1 MSSGV
6 EVAGDVQPAP
16 ARGDDEPATSERV
29 SEGSERH
36 HSEGDEWE
44 WNNHSQGGSWWDSGT
59 QWGSW
64 SWTRPWHGSGQER
77 RASWATSRDD
87 YSTEASTRQGDPWS
101 RVDDGY
107 RYGGD
112 RSAHGRDLRPDRA
125 DLEGVWHDPWADGR
139 DRGLGHRDSP
149 GADRSW
155 EGSNAGAANP
165 VWSGWRHFAPANNG
179 LHNDAYE
186 GASQKGTNPRPSE
199 KLSVPVFNG
208 GDEEDV
214 GTSARS
220 YLRQVE
226 AWRRLTYLPPNQQGL
241 VLYRHLAGK
250 AWVAAEEL
258 NVDAL
263 SRDDGV
269 HYLMSWLRNRYL
281 DLEVTRIGKALSEMF
296 RRLRRKPG
304 QSIRD
309 YNAEYD
315 RLHARLKEVGCMLPE
330 ECAAW
335 LYVDRLQLEEGAE
348 LNLLASVGNTYSLGK
363 LQKAAIIQD
372 RGLRKPW
379 ESGSGKGGRRPYT
392 AHVTDSGDHDDEGDL
407 CEEPCE
413 DDEAIPEEVAVAYMT
428 YQSAKNKYKEFA
440 KTRGYKGDS
449 KGQDASGGAPRGSE
463 TGPSGAK
470 IRDEKLKQIKARSF
484 CSGCGRRGHWHKD
497 DECPNN
503 AGHRDGGA
511 GKAANAPKEI
521 CVTMPAEVMTM
532 KHIAGN
538 LLGIT
543 DTACARTVAGTQW
556 LQDYMDRIGDN
567 GAQPE
572 LSKECEAYKFGTGR
586 IHYSSFSVVLSFSL
600 GDKVVQLRASI
611 IPGDI
616 PLLLSKTVLGKLGM
630 IYDVSDGCADF
641 TQVGLKGYKLL
652 STASGHPA
660 IPIVPAKPAGGVR
673 SVLSIEDLSLEP
685 RAQYMVHAVAF
696 AGHSSQ
702 PLYNL
707 YYEKKLPPEVKVM
720 LSQTQLCRESFISW
734 WNQCEVG
741 GDFWVETENSW
752 IRVHVTPRRSLFSP
766 ALWNTTS
773 LVLKGMLMS
782 TIGDLRC
789 TEAVCCSSERWLET
803 VVDAWR
809 RDTSCPSSMPLLWVG
824 RTVLSKK
831 THPPKLSSHA
841 PDGQLVMHHRPP
853 HQPDDETA
861 VVAGVCS
868 PGTDGAPDL
877 VARGD
882 QVRHHGAPGGSQGLR
897 RHGEDEK
904 DLAAHPRGAEGEGE
918 GAQRRVPGPDH
929 ERESTSSR
937 EGFAEHP
944 GQRAD
949 EDRKTPWA
957 GVQRDTVA
965 VWPVGKQRGEGLQ
978 ERGPGVG
985 AIREVVG
992 PERGEQEESRLHEG
1006 RLRRDEQAPNAAG
1019 KRTGNFDLV
1028 GDSVPCLGDE
1038 LANAS
1043 TLGGFQDDPPRSCA
1057 AALHSGDREGHQYEA
1072 EDTRCQIGGDGRRG
1086 GRGDCGGDQE
1096 VGAPTGAPEG
1106 QGEGP
1111 RAGLVSE
1118 PCGRRKAGNGC
1129 CDGNYDVDL
1138 VIVDEDLERALR
1150 DQHVVL
1156 SVNPE
1161 LTVGDR
1167 RDLPPGERLAKA
1179 AYDRAD
1185 YTYATLKEI
1194 LEAADLKP
1202 RRNDRGEAFGSN
1214 EDHKKHSYFTFGLF
1228 THGGVQGITKLTVDR
1243 PHLCRY
1249 LNSFGCAK
1257 IDSGQTWS
1265 SISIG
1270 KDVETGV
1277 HRDYNNLKGTAN
1289 HTCSFGQEAGGQV
1302 WLEDKQVNEEDA
1314 KLTDLVWKRGAGGAW
1329 LPGRLKNT
1337 FETVLTFDPHYN
1349 HATCP
1354 WQGERWSMTFHT
1366 TRGIL
1371 KAKKECCNVLK
1382 RVGFPL
1388 PNLRG
1393 VQATPTTRRPRKST
1407 RNAIANVAGRLSI
1420 MMTTLL
1426 VAAGN
1431 YMNDYLPVVQQ
1442 DPVVMF
1448 EIGDIE
1454 ATYEAACLNKAVIE
1468 PMSWDDYDDPER
1480 RKDAYH
1486 FVYGI
1491 APKELRVNLEGM
1503 PTNARDPIAEL
1514 IKTQVDGGGVAVLKG
1529 GDPSYFIEE
1538 LHGILARSKV
1548 DHDGKKLVC
1557 FNRRKKNHRELGEES
1572 KPHQVYVLEE
1582 NVGDESGGQDLKYD
1596 GSAITFEDGVPG
1608 IVRSSLRRLHQNL
1621 GHPRKEDLV
1630 RHLRLA
1636 GCEDAIVKA
1645 AKGMRC
1651 EICAATSGP
1660 RISRPSAVPR
1670 MYDFNDCV
1678 GADLLHHHDVDD
1690 KRHTFLSL
1698 VDWGTSYHIVV
1709 PLSGFDNEDIEK
1721 AFNDHW
1727 IVPFGPPKTVSLDLD
1742 GAVQKGICR
1751 LCDWHNVG
1759 VKNVAAQAH
1768 WQAGITERQ
1777 GAWWKNIWDRVRHE
1791 LSITEDEVHLAAS
1804 LVSSAKN
1811 ELRRRSGHS
1820 PTEWVFGRHPRLP
1833 EGLVDPDGGERVTWD
1848 VSPESH
1854 YQRAVA
1860 IRTAAR
1866 IAFHHSQGD
1875 SRLRKA
1881 LLQRARTTA
1890 RPLEVGETV
1899 HFWDQ
1904 PKNRRRGRWCGPAV
1918 VVGREGENY
1927 WISRNGRCRLTA
1939 SEHLR
1944 PSGPEEVGEYL
1955 RIKGAQAEVEKL
1967 LEVDLD
1973 AEDTYDGELY
1983 AEDEE
1988 MPFAVDEQA
1997 DDYENMSE
2005 YVPSEPGD
2013 DLVPDTPPLPPPHRR
2028 LKRKTRP
2035 PDFADGDKDVNEAL
2049 FTKKELTRRGVEKRQ
2064 EKELRWNEIPA
2075 EARSQFKAAEE
2086 TQWKEHL
2093 SFDALEPL
2101 SISDSNMIRQTVD
2114 PGRILRSRWAYKDK
2128 NWSRRR
2134 ADGQTP
2140 WKCKA
2145 RLVIAG
2151 HTDPDLVNGLSTD
2164 APTLSR
2170 PALMSLLQRLANGLG
2185 ESDPWKASAGDIRC
2199 AFLTGGYLK
2208 RDEELY
2214 LHQPSTGFAGLHPDQ
2229 LVRVKKNIFG
2239 LATSPHEWWLDL
2251 QRGIKTIVV
2260 ILDGVEHGFDQ
2271 CALDPC
2277 VFLLRR
2283 REGERMVGQ
2292 PRAYV
2297 GSHVDDLLVIAPT
2310 SIGDIV
2316 KKQLS
2321 NTFPVDTW
2329 EDDNFAYLGSEIV
2342 CEKETVLF
2350 RQKPYI
2356 ENRLFTVDMPKNV
2369 NDEDLAGPEQ
2379 IADNRSLVGAL
2390 SWVSAQSRPDLTCSV
2405 SMAQQLQKS
2414 PTYGDVKFTNGVSLK
2429 ATEYKE
2435 NGLTFHK
2442 VDDKDAVILVY
2453 HDAAWANAYE
2463 AEFDEEG
2470 FELYEEDKANGLQ
2483 HHGPPS
2489 HREGRKAKRGN
2500 SRVASQLG
2508 ELIVLTEKAAIA
2520 GGSSRAS
2527 ILDWKSRA
2535 GQRVCRSTFSAETQA
2550 CVEGLEGG
2558 QYVRAIYEAITHGE
2572 LRQVERATL
2581 PIVCLSDCRSLY
2593 DHLHREG
2600 VPRTPT
2606 DRRLAVDLAALR
2618 QSLRQEK
2625 WTEQLPLAWIPS
2637 EVQLGDIL
2645 TKPQDPKG
2653 WWSMIAQKL
2662 TIPISIIEKGSLGS
2676 KIFREQEKTSVK
2688 PCGNV
2693 RMQSP
2698 YLHCSLSYNE

>member
-6 EVAGDVQPAP
+6 DGAGDVQPAP

-29 SEGSERH
+29 SDGSERH
-36 HSEGDEWE
+36 LSEGDDWE
-44 WNNHSQGGSWWDSGT
+44 WGGHSHGTSWWDSGN

-64 SWTRPWHGSGQER
+64 SWNRPWHGGGQER

-87 YSTEASTRQGDPWS
+87 YSTEASMRYGDSWNHS
-101 RVDDGY
+101 DDGH
-107 RYGGD
+107 RHGGD
-112 RSAHGRDLRPDRA
+112 RGAHGRDLRPDRA
-125 DLEGVWHDPWADGR
+125 DLEGVWQDPWADGR
-139 DRGLGHRDSP
+139 ERGLGLRDSP
-149 GADRSW
+149 GADRPW
-155 EGSNAGAANP
+155 EATATGSANP
-165 VWSGWRHFAPANNG
+165 VWSGWRHFAPTGSNYYG
-179 LHNDAYE
+179 DVSE
-186 GASQKGTNPRPSE
+186 GTSQKNANPRPSE

-296 RRLRRKPG
+296 RRLRRKHG

-348 LNLLASVGNTYSLGK
+348 LNLLASVGNVYSLNK

-379 ESGSGKGGRRPYT
+379 ESGNGKGGRKPFT
-392 AHVTDSGDHDDEGDL
+392 AHVTDSGDHDEDADFA
-407 CEEPCE
+407 EEPY
-413 DDEAIPEEVAVAYMT
+413 DGDEAMPEEVAVAYMT
-428 YQSAKNKYKEFA
+428 YQSAKNKYKEYA
-440 KTRGYKGDS
+440 KARGYKGENHD
-449 KGQDASGGAPRGSE
+449 SGGSGQKGNDAAPSA
-463 TGPSGAK
+463 AK
-470 IRDEKLKQIKARSF
+470 TRDEKLRQIKARSF
-484 CSGCGRRGHWHKD
+484 CSGCGRKGHWHKD
-497 DECPNN
+497 EECPNN
-503 AGHRDGGA
+503 AGNRDNTVGKGG
-511 GKAANAPKEI
+511 NVPKEV
-521 CVTMPAEVMTM
+521 CFTMPAEVMTM

-556 LQDYMDRIGDN
+556 LQDYMDRIGDD

-600 GDKVVQLRASI
+600 GNKVVQLRASI

-616 PLLLSKTVLGKLGM
+616 PLLLSKTVLGKMGM
-630 IYDVSDGCADF
+630 IYDVSLGCADF
-641 TQVGLKGYKLL
+641 TQVGLKGYKLM

-660 IPIVPAKPAGGVR
+660 IPIVPAKPAGGVK

-685 RAQYMVHAVAF
+685 REQYTVHAVAYT
-696 AGHSSQ
+696 GPSTQS
-702 PLYNL
+702 LYNL

-720 LSQTQLCRESFISW
+720 LSQTQLCRESFFAW
-734 WNQCEVG
+734 WGQCEVG
-741 GDFWVETENSW
+741 GAQKRFAAVLN
-752 IRVHVTPRRSLFSP
+752 VGLKQLLMHGGP
-766 ALWNTTS
+766 A
-773 LVLKGMLMS
+773 
-782 TIGDLRC
+782 
-789 TEAVCCSSERWLET
+789 
-803 VVDAWR
+803 
-809 RDTSCPSSMPLLWVG
+809 
-824 RTVLSKK
+824 
-831 THPPKLSSHA
+831 SHA
-841 PDGQLVMHHRPP
+841 PDGQLVMTWSPEEIKSVIMEFREARKDTDATEKMKKISQLTLDELKEKAKELNVEHPSRITKGNLLRLVRDSLNTPDNELMKIGKHRGLEFREIPWQYGQWASNEVKVSKNADPELVRFARWWDQNEERTKDNSYVKESFDETSRRPMPP
-853 HQPDDETA
+853 TSEPGTSTSWETVSHTAWETSWPVQPPLGQSKTGYQDVAQMPIAPGTGSTTNTKRRTQDTKTEAMDDEIDENTA
-861 VVAGVCS
+861 EEIRKLELRLALLKDKAGRDCCGNDFDPDQVI
-868 PGTDGAPDL
+868 TDGDL
-877 VARGD
+877 
-882 QVRHHGAPGGSQGLR
+882 L
-897 RHGEDEK
+897 
-904 DLAAHPRGAEGEGE
+904 
-918 GAQRRVPGPDH
+918 
-929 ERESTSSR
+929 
-937 EGFAEHP
+937 
-944 GQRAD
+944 
-949 EDRKTPWA
+949 
-957 GVQRDTVA
+957 
-965 VWPVGKQRGEGLQ
+965 
-978 ERGPGVG
+978 
-985 AIREVVG
+985 
-992 PERGEQEESRLHEG
+992 
-1006 RLRRDEQAPNAAG
+1006 
-1019 KRTGNFDLV
+1019 
-1028 GDSVPCLGDE
+1028 
-1038 LANAS
+1038 
-1043 TLGGFQDDPPRSCA
+1043 
-1057 AALHSGDREGHQYEA
+1057 
-1072 EDTRCQIGGDGRRG
+1072 
-1086 GRGDCGGDQE
+1086 
-1096 VGAPTGAPEG
+1096 
-1106 QGEGP
+1106 
-1111 RAGLVSE
+1111 
-1118 PCGRRKAGNGC
+1118 
-1129 CDGNYDVDL
+1129 
-1138 VIVDEDLERALR
+1138 RALR
-1150 DQHVVL
+1150 TQHSVL
-1156 SVNPE
+1156 GVNPE
-1161 LTVGDR
+1161 PNVGDR

-1179 AYDRAD
+1179 AYDKGD
-1185 YTYATLKEI
+1185 FTYETLKVV
-1194 LEAADLKP
+1194 LEAADLRP
-1202 RRNDRGEAFGSN
+1202 RRNDRGEAFTDN
-1214 EDHKKHSYFTFGLF
+1214 NDHKKHSYFTFGLF
-1228 THGGVQGITKLTVDR
+1228 THGGVQGVTKLTVDR

-1249 LNSFGCAK
+1249 LNSFGASK

-1270 KDVETGV
+1270 KNIEAGM

-1289 HTCSFGQEAGGQV
+1289 HTCSFGQDSGGQV
-1302 WLEDKQVNEEDA
+1302 WLEDKRVSEEDA
-1314 KLTDLVWKRGAGGAW
+1314 KKTDYVWRRGAGGAW

-1337 FETVLTFDPHYN
+1337 FETVLTFDPHHN

-1354 WQGERWSMTFHT
+1354 WEGERWSMTFHT

-1371 KAKKECCNVLK
+1371 KANRECCNVLR

-1393 VQATPTTRRPRKST
+1393 VQATPTSRRPKKST
-1407 RNAIANVAGRLSI
+1407 RAAIGNVAGKLSA

-1426 VAAGN
+1426 VAAGS
-1431 YMNDYLPVVQQ
+1431 YMSDYLPAVQH

-1448 EIGDIE
+1448 EIGGMD
-1454 ATYEAACLNKAVIE
+1454 ATYEAAEMNKAVIE
-1468 PMSWDDYDDPER
+1468 PMTWDDYGIHER

-1491 APKELRVNLEGM
+1491 SPKELRVNLQGM
-1503 PTNARDPIAEL
+1503 PEDAKDPILEL
-1514 IKTQVDGGGVAVLKG
+1514 IRTQVDGGEAAILRG
-1529 GDPSYFIEE
+1529 GDPDYFVGKLKDVLAWSRTDSYGE
-1538 LHGILARSKV
+1538 KW
-1548 DHDGKKLVC
+1548 VC
-1557 FNRRKKNHRELGEES
+1557 FSRQKEGHRRLDDPQR
-1572 KPHQVYVLEE
+1572 PHQVYVLDENLGEE
-1582 NVGDESGGQDLKYD
+1582 TDKQGLKYD
-1596 GSAITFEDGVPG
+1596 GSGITFEDGVPG
-1608 IVRSSLRRLHQNL
+1608 IVKSSLRRLHQNL

-1636 GCEDAIVKA
+1636 GCEDTIIKA

-1651 EICAATSGP
+1651 TICAATAGP

-1678 GADLLHHHDVDD
+1678 GADLLHHHDIDD

-1698 VDWGTSYHIVV
+1698 VDWGTSYHIVI
-1709 PLSGFDNEDIEK
+1709 PLEGFDNEDIEK

-1727 IVPFGPPKTVSLDLD
+1727 VVPFGPPKTVSLDLD

-1751 LCDWHNVG
+1751 LCDWHNIG

-1777 GAWWKNIWDRVRHE
+1777 GAWWKSIWERVRHE

-1811 ELRRRSGHS
+1811 ELRRRCGHS

-1833 EGLVDPDGGERVTWD
+1833 EGLADPDNGDKVTWD
-1848 VSPESH
+1848 VTPESR
-1854 YQRAVA
+1854 YQRAAA
-1860 IRTAAR
+1860 IRTSAR

-1904 PKNRRRGRWCGPAV
+1904 PKNRRRGRWAGPAV
-1918 VVGREGENY
+1918 IVGREGDSY

-1955 RIKGAQAEVEKL
+1955 RIKGVQAEVEKL

-1973 AEDTYDGELY
+1973 ADETYDGDLFP
-1983 AEDEE
+1983 EDEE
-1988 MPFAVDEQA
+1988 MPFAVDDQA
-1997 DDYENMSE
+1997 DDVDNMSE
-2005 YVPSEPGD
+2005 YVPSEPGE
-2013 DLVPDTPPLPPPHRR
+2013 DLEPEAPRVSPPLRR

-2035 PDFADGDKDVNEAL
+2035 PDSTDEGRDINE
-2049 FTKKELTRRGVEKRQ
+2049 FKE
-2064 EKELRWNEIPA
+2064 
-2075 EARSQFKAAEE
+2075 AEE

-2101 SISDSNMIRQTVD
+2101 SVS
-2114 PGRILRSRWAYKDK
+2114 
-2128 NWSRRR
+2128 
-2134 ADGQTP
+2134 
-2140 WKCKA
+2140 
-2145 RLVIAG
+2145 
-2151 HTDPDLVNGLSTD
+2151 
-2164 APTLSR
+2164 
-2170 PALMSLLQRLANGLG
+2170 
-2185 ESDPWKASAGDIRC
+2185 ESIEASAGDIRC

-2208 RDEELY
+2208 RDEELF
-2214 LHQPSTGFAGLHPDQ
+2214 LHQPSTGFAGLHPEQ
-2229 LVRVKKNIFG
+2229 LVKVKKNIFG

-2251 QRGIKTIVV
+2251 QRGIKAITVV
-2260 ILDGVEHGFDQ
+2260 TNGEEHAFDQ

-2283 REGERMVGQ
+2283 RDGERFVGR
-2292 PRAYV
+2292 PLAYV

-2310 SIGDIV
+2310 SIGNV
-2316 KKQLS
+2316 VEKKLS
-2321 NTFPVDTW
+2321 DTFPVDTW
-2329 EDDNFAYLGSEIV
+2329 EDDEFAYLGSEIV
-2342 CEKETVLF
+2342 CRGDSVLF

-2356 ENRLFTVDMPKNV
+2356 ENRLFTVDIPRNV
-2369 NDEDLAGPEQ
+2369 NEDDLAGPEQ

-2414 PTYGDVKFTNGVSLK
+2414 PTYGDVKFTNGISQK
-2429 ATEYKE
+2429 AKEYKE

-2442 VDDKDAVILVY
+2442 VDDENAVILVY

-2463 AEFDEEG
+2463 GEYDEEG
-2470 FELYEEDKANGLQ
+2470 FELYEEDKASGLQ

-2508 ELIVLTEKAAIA
+2508 ELVILSEKFAIA
-2520 GGSSRAS
+2520 GGSSRGS

-2558 QYVRAIYEAITHGE
+2558 QYVRAVYEAITYGD
-2572 LRQVERATL
+2572 LKRVEDAML

-2600 VPRTPT
+2600 VPRTPA
-2606 DRRLAVDLAALR
+2606 DRRLAIDLAALR
-2618 QSLRQEK
+2618 QALRLER
-2625 WTEQLPLAWIPS
+2625 WTQRLPLAWIPS
-2637 EVQLGDIL
+2637 EMQLGDIL

-2653 WWSMIAQKL
+2653 WWHLATQKL
-2662 TIPISIIEKGSLGS
+2662 TIPISIIEKGGLSN
-2676 KIFREQEKTSVK
+2676 KVFREEEKTSVK
-2688 PCGNV
+2688 PCV
-2693 RMQSP
+2693 KSSVPSP
-2698 YLHCSLSYNE
+2698 YLFRNHPHSY